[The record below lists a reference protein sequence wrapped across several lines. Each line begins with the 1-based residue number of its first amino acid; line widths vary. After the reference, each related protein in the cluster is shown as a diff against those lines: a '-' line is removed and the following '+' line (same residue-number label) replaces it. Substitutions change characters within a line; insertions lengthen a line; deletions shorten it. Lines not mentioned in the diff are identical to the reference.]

1 MEDVLDALPE
11 DELLDDE
18 LDEELEDELEEDESE
33 DLVVDFSDPEGFLS
47 EEPLSDER
55 ESVR

>member
-1 MEDVLDALPE
+1 MEDVLV
-11 DELLDDE
+11 ELLDD
-18 LDEELEDELEEDESE
+18 DEELEEELEDDESE
-33 DLVVDFSDPEGFLS
+33 DLVVDFSEPEAFLSEEPAS